1 MSNLSNLSNVLTIFR
16 REFQAYFDS
25 SIAYIFMIVFLLAST
40 WLFMVGFFLSGLA
53 DMRGYF
59 ETLPW
64 FALFFLPAV
73 SMRLWSEDLRT
84 GTMELLMTLPMR
96 TWEIVLGK
104 YLAALAFYAATLAG
118 TLIIPLV
125 LQFVGDPDPGA
136 ITGGYLGAL
145 MLGGLFLAMGIF
157 VSGLFKDQIAAFVVS
172 LMLCLFFYFAGMDAV
187 VATTDGWINGL
198 GSFVQHNVAVTTH
211 FAEIQRGV
219 VDLRNLFYFA
229 SMTGLFLVLNTLS
242 LEGRRF

>member
-1 MSNLSNLSNVLTIFR
+1 MSNVLTIFR

-59 ETLPW
+59 DTLPW

-73 SMRLWSEDLRT
+73 SMRLWAEDLRT

-104 YLAALAFYAATLAG
+104 YLAALAFYGITLAG
-118 TLIIPLV
+118 TLVIPLV
-125 LQFVGDPDPGA
+125 LALVGDPDGGA
-136 ITGGYLGAL
+136 IFGGYLASL
-145 MLGGLFLAMGIF
+145 MLGGLFLAIGIF

-172 LMLCLFFYFAGMDAV
+172 LMLCLFIYFTGIGSV
-187 VATTDGWINGL
+187 VATTDGWISGL
-198 GSFVQHNVAVTTH
+198 GTFLERNVAVTSH
-211 FAEIQRGV
+211 FAEVQRGII
-219 VDLRNLFYFA
+219 DLRNLVYFF
-229 SMTGLFLVLNTLS
+229 SMSALFLVLNTLS

>member
-1 MSNLSNLSNVLTIFR
+1 MPDVLTIFR

-59 ETLPW
+59 DTLPW

-73 SMRLWSEDLRT
+73 SMRLWAEDLRT

-96 TWEIVLGK
+96 TWELVLGK
-104 YLAALAFYAATLAG
+104 YLAALAFYAITLAG
-118 TLIIPLV
+118 TLVIPIV
-125 LQFVGDPDPGA
+125 LALIGDPDGGA
-136 ITGGYLGAL
+136 LFGGYLAAL
-145 MLGGLFLAMGIF
+145 LLGGLYLAVGIF

-172 LMLCLFFYFAGMDAV
+172 LMLCLFLYFSGISTV

-198 GSFVQHNVAVTTH
+198 GTFLERNVAVTSH
-211 FAEIQRGV
+211 FAEIQRGI
-219 VDLRNLFYFA
+219 VDLRNLVYFL
-229 SMTGLFLVLNTLS
+229 SMTTLFLVLNTLS
-242 LEGRRF
+242 LEGRRH